1 MMLSVAAL
9 AGQVV
14 DFGAIPWWTAAA
26 LITGI
31 AWALLEA
38 RLVKAGFVRQK
49 ALDEVAAKLEGCVRT
64 TEMDG
69 LSRRMDE
76 KLASAD
82 RDREAVKSMCIMTR
96 DDLDGTRDRTTRLE
110 GQHESLSTRLVDSL
124 KPLPGIESTLREL
137 LVSQGRLATEI
148 ENLKRGRNGNGGT

>member
-26 LITGI
+26 LITGL

-49 ALDEVAAKLEGCVRT
+49 ALDEVKEAVDDRVTTKDVDGLAQRLEDKIALSVRDAEVTSRMVLMVRT
-64 TEMDG
+64 
-69 LSRRMDE
+69 
-76 KLASAD
+76 
-82 RDREAVKSMCIMTR
+82 
-96 DDLDGTRDRTTRLE
+96 DLDETRDRTTRLE
-110 GQHESLSTRLVDSL
+110 GQHESLNTRLVDSL

-148 ENLKRGRNGNGGT
+148 ENLKRGRT